1 MDTVISI
8 LKPYQCNFRR
18 ENNTIFFETTTTPL
32 ASEVIKKINNVCE
45 EKKLEFENFIVTDNE
60 HDILSIDAYTPFY
73 ITIANEYLKYDTVTA
88 AFNDLTSRFKLKS
101 NVDVYCSYKI
111 MYMVNLFK
119 FIQNKEAQKLLL
131 ETNYPIIYKN
141 SSDLYWGMSV
151 PEFKGCNV
159 MGEIYNS
166 IRNDL
171 SNNITK
177 Y

>member
-8 LKPYQCNFRR
+8 LKPYKCNIHR
-18 ENNTIFFETTTTPL
+18 ENDTIFFESASIALT
-32 ASEVIKKINNVCE
+32 SEVIKKINNVCE
-45 EKKLEFENFIVTDNE
+45 EKELEFENFIVTDSE
-60 HDILSIDAYTPFY
+60 HDILSIDAYTPFS
-73 ITIANEYLKYDTVTA
+73 ITIANECLTYDSVTA
-88 AFNDLTSRFKLKS
+88 AFNDLTSRFNFKS

-111 MYMVNLFK
+111 MYILNLLK

-141 SSDLYWGMSV
+141 STDLYWGMSV

-171 SNNITK
+171 SNNITA
-177 Y
+177 